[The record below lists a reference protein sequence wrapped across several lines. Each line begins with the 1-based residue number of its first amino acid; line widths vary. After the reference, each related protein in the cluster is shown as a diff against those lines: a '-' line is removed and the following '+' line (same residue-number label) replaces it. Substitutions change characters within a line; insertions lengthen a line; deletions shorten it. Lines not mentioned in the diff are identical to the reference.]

1 MFQLSYDTGRLR
13 RGARTCIL
21 WIAVW
26 YVHVAHAQSKL
37 GPPLSGVTNV
47 SVFVSWLIGIIIT
60 ILWPAIIVFWL
71 FVGFKF
77 VSAQGSSEKI
87 IEARNALLW
96 AVVGTAIVAGA
107 QILKVVIEGTI
118 NSLGSP

>member
-1 MFQLSYDTGRLR
+1 MFQLSYAKNKHIRI
-13 RGARTCIL
+13 ARAFIF
-21 WIAVW
+21 WIAIL
-26 YVHVAHAQSKL
+26 YVHTTHAQSKL

-47 SVFVSWLIGIIIT
+47 SVFVSWLIGIIVT

-107 QILKVVIEGTI
+107 QVLKIVIEGTI
-118 NSLGSP
+118 SSLGSP